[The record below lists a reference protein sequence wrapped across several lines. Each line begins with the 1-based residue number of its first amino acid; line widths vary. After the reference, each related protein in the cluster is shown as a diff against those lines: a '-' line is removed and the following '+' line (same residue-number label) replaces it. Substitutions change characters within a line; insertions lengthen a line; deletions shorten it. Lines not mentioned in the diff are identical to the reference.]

1 MADGQAGIEEGDC
14 TVDMFSTCWMEPLD
28 LTLQKAHQIMQ
39 MHRSCRTDECP
50 RRRAA
55 LRVLVEAGRL
65 IPDSSRVH

>member
-1 MADGQAGIEEGDC
+1 MADRARRIEEGERN
-14 TVDMFSTCWMEPLD
+14 VDMFSTCWMEPLD
-28 LTLQKAHQIMQ
+28 LTPAKAHQIMQ
-39 MHRSCRTDECP
+39 MHRGCRTDECP